1 MESFRGLFALLEI
14 YRRKII
20 CFWDGS
26 RPISHLKKFVD
37 FVWLILN
44 LLRKKGCWP
53 SESRSTLSC
62 CLSIIYELFWRGFGR
77 RSEGVKVIHTAKNLF
92 CNVALI
98 CNLVQEFNG
107 LVSKGLAI

>member
-1 MESFRGLFALLEI
+1 M
-14 YRRKII
+14 
-20 CFWDGS
+20 
-26 RPISHLKKFVD
+26 D

-44 LLRKKGCWP
+44 LLRKKGGRRP
-53 SESRSTLSC
+53 ETKTIVPIY
-62 CLSIIYELFWRGFGR
+62 LSIIYEHFWRHFER

>member
-1 MESFRGLFALLEI
+1 
-14 YRRKII
+14 
-20 CFWDGS
+20 
-26 RPISHLKKFVD
+26 VD

-44 LLRKKGCWP
+44 LLRKKGCRQP
-53 SESRSTLSC
+53 ETKTIVYDY
-62 CLSIIYELFWRGFGR
+62 LSIIYERFWRHFGR

>member
-1 MESFRGLFALLEI
+1 
-14 YRRKII
+14 
-20 CFWDGS
+20 
-26 RPISHLKKFVD
+26 VD

-44 LLRKKGCWP
+44 LLREKG
-53 SESRSTLSC
+53 SRRPTTHAVISYCILTS
-62 CLSIIYELFWRGFGR
+62 YEYFWMRFGGR
-77 RSEGVKVIHTAKNLF
+77 DEAVKVIHTVKNLF

>member
-1 MESFRGLFALLEI
+1 
-14 YRRKII
+14 
-20 CFWDGS
+20 
-26 RPISHLKKFVD
+26 VD

-44 LLRKKGCWP
+44 LLREKGSGRP
-53 SESRSTLSC
+53 EAYPTTSN
-62 CLSIIYELFWRGFGR
+62 CLSTFYERFCPHFGR
-77 RSEGVKVIHTAKNLF
+77 EYEGVKVIHTVKNLF

>member
-1 MESFRGLFALLEI
+1 
-14 YRRKII
+14 
-20 CFWDGS
+20 
-26 RPISHLKKFVD
+26 VD

-44 LLRKKGCWP
+44 LLREKGSGRPEAYPTTFNCL
-53 SESRSTLSC
+53 STLYKRFC
-62 CLSIIYELFWRGFGR
+62 PCFGR
-77 RSEGVKVIHTAKNLF
+77 EYKGVKVIHTVKNLF

>member
-1 MESFRGLFALLEI
+1 
-14 YRRKII
+14 
-20 CFWDGS
+20 
-26 RPISHLKKFVD
+26 VD

-44 LLRKKGCWP
+44 LLRKKGGRR
-53 SESRSTLSC
+53 SEARPIVLYCCST
-62 CLSIIYELFWRGFGR
+62 IYERFWTHFGR

-107 LVSKGLAI
+107 LVSKGLAIR

>member
-1 MESFRGLFALLEI
+1 LLKFPPK
-14 YRRKII
+14 KI
-20 CFWDGS
+20 
-26 RPISHLKKFVD
+26 VD

-44 LLRKKGCWP
+44 LLREKGSGRPGPCP
-53 SESRSTLSC
+53 TASN
-62 CLSIIYELFWRGFGR
+62 CLSSLYKYFCPHFGR
-77 RSEGVKVIHTAKNLF
+77 EYEGVKVIHTVKNLF

>member
-1 MESFRGLFALLEI
+1 M
-14 YRRKII
+14 
-20 CFWDGS
+20 
-26 RPISHLKKFVD
+26 D

-44 LLRKKGCWP
+44 LLREKG
-53 SESRSTLSC
+53 S
-62 CLSIIYELFWRGFGR
+62 R
-77 RSEGVKVIHTAKNLF
+77 RSKTCAIISDCISISCVHFWERFGGRYEAVKVIHTVKNLF